1 MSEYSNSPARCAALA
16 DDLPLLALG
25 TLEGRS
31 RAEVLGHVDTCQR
44 CRAELEQL
52 SQVAETVQQLAPEV
66 QPTLGFELRVVERL
80 HEVAVARR
88 RSHRLAVL
96 RVAAAV
102 IVLAVGVGALIVR
115 GTAGSKHSSSVS
127 AAVTADLMSTG
138 KVVGSVVVS
147 PGNPPWMLMTI
158 QGGQWEGTV
167 TCEVTFASGRVA
179 RVGTFTLSGAYPSWA
194 VQLPATGGAV
204 VFARLIDASGAVLAD
219 AQLKA

>member
-1 MSEYSNSPARCAALA
+1 MSQHTNGPARCAVLA

-31 RAEVLGHVDTCQR
+31 RAEVLGHVDTCPR

-52 SQVAETVQQLAPEV
+52 SQVAETVQQLAPAV

-80 HEVAVARR
+80 HEVAIARR

-102 IVLAVGVGALIVR
+102 IVLTVGVGALIVR
-115 GTAGSKHSSSVS
+115 ATGGSTRPSSVS
-127 AAVTADLMSTG
+127 AAFTADLMSAG
-138 KVVGSVVVS
+138 QVVGSVVVS
-147 PGNPPWMLMTI
+147 PGNPPWLLMTI

-179 RVGTFTLSGAYPSWA
+179 TVGTFVLSGAYPSWA
-194 VQLPATGGAV
+194 AQLPASGGAV
-204 VFARLIDASGAVLAD
+204 VSARLVDASGSVLAD
-219 AQLKA
+219 AQLRA